1 MSSLKWQPGDINA
14 AQHMAQAGEK
24 ANIPMARA
32 AKSKVCI
39 LFLILKEYYVYLIWY
54 LYVEVKDVISECE
67 IGTLWEYRWC
77 LI

>member
-1 MSSLKWQPGDINA
+1 MVILGICWSLLLVYVMSSLKWQPGDINA

-39 LFLILKEYYVYLIWY
+39 LFLILKEYYVYLI
-54 LYVEVKDVISECE
+54 
-67 IGTLWEYRWC
+67 
-77 LI
+77 